1 MCRCSF
7 SFLLQEDEPAR
18 GVSERIQSRPGFGL
32 GRFGWG
38 LAKGAA
44 KVTAATLCTVAIAAL
59 ADKHTCHEA
68 QKRHKVPQSILR
80 NQVQPKIPFAGCQYC
95 QTTE

>member
-1 MCRCSF
+1 M
-7 SFLLQEDEPAR
+7 
-18 GVSERIQSRPGFGL
+18 SERIQSAPGFSL

-44 KVTAATLCTVAIAAL
+44 KLTAATLCTVAIAAL

-68 QKRHKVPQSILR
+68 QQRHQ
-80 NQVQPKIPFAGCQYC
+80 IPSLPVGFWKPG
-95 QTTE
+95 TL